1 MFVARVKELS
11 ILEDAYASDAF
22 QMVVVYGRRRVGKT
36 RLLQEFCATKPR
48 VVYFTARE
56 TSANRNLQLLSEAL
70 LDAPDPA
77 AGTSPVYPSMDAV
90 LRAAFARGR
99 DERLVLVIDEF
110 PYLAASNPEVPSLL
124 QELVDKNHDSSRLML
139 ILCGSSM
146 SFMEHQVLG
155 HQSPLYGRRTAQIR
169 VEPFD
174 AMDAALMLPGA
185 DPVRTVELYSLVG
198 GVPLYLE
205 QLNATRT
212 TEWNICHRMLGQ
224 GRFLYAEPEN
234 FLLQEVRSPALYN
247 AVTDAVAS
255 GCTRAND
262 IASACGMSSSAVAS
276 YLSSLAELGVV
287 GRFEPVGPHG
297 RKDVR
302 YHLTD
307 NLFRFWHTF
316 VPRYGTLVD
325 AGMETDAARRIVR
338 RDLSTYVGH
347 TFEVVC
353 RQWVRRQ
360 MASGAIDILPRAL
373 GSWWGTDPARRER
386 TDVDVVVKGLDGE
399 LVVGECKWE
408 TAPVGSDVIGVL
420 AGRAKLVDSDATDV
434 RMMLF
439 SKSGFTGECEA
450 EARRRGNVRL
460 VSVGEMFGQPP
471 AITPVHGKG

>member
-1 MFVARVKELS
+1 MRRSPLFVGRIKELG
-11 ILEDAYASDAF
+11 ILEDAYASSTF

-36 RLLQEFCATKPR
+36 RLLQEFSASKPR

-56 TSANRNLQLLSEAL
+56 TSAARNLQLLSEVL
-70 LDAPDPA
+70 LNT
-77 AGTSPVYPSMDAV
+77 AGSPSNATPVFTSMDAA
-90 LRAAFARGR
+90 LRAAFERGQ

-124 QELVDKNHDSSRLML
+124 QELIDRNHSSSRLML

-174 AMDAALMLPGA
+174 AMDAAHMLPEA
-185 DPVRTVELYSLVG
+185 DPVRAVELYSLVG

-205 QLNATRT
+205 QLDAART
-212 TEWNICHRMLGQ
+212 TEWNIGNRMLGQ

-255 GCTRAND
+255 GYTRAND
-262 IASACGMSSSAVAS
+262 IASACGMSSSAVAT
-276 YLSSLAELGVV
+276 YLKSLSELGIV
-287 GRFEPVGPHG
+287 GRFEPVGPHS

-302 YHLTD
+302 YYLTD

-325 AGMETDAARRIVR
+325 TGMEAEAARRIVR

-347 TFEVVC
+347 VFEVVC
-353 RQWVRRQ
+353 RQWVRCQ
-360 MASGAIDILPRAL
+360 MACGGIDMLPRAL

-386 TDVDVVVKGLDGE
+386 TDVDVVAKGLDGE
-399 LVVGECKWE
+399 LLVGECKWE

-420 AGRAKLVDSDATDV
+420 AGRAELVDADATDV
-434 RMMLF
+434 RMLVF
-439 SKSGFTGECEA
+439 SKSGFTSECET

-460 VSVGEMFGQPP
+460 VGVEEIFG
-471 AITPVHGKG
+471 

>member
-1 MFVARVKELS
+1 MFVARTKELG
-11 ILEDAYASDAF
+11 ILEDAYATDTF

-36 RLLQEFCATKPR
+36 RLLQEFCAPKPH
-48 VVYFTARE
+48 VAYFTARE

-70 LDAPDPA
+70 LNTTGRSTDA
-77 AGTSPVYPSMDAV
+77 TPVYPSMDAA

-99 DERLVLVIDEF
+99 DERLVFVIDEF

-124 QELVDKNHDSSRLML
+124 QELVDKNHESSHLML

-155 HQSPLYGRRTAQIR
+155 HQSPLYGRRTAQIK

-174 AMDAALMLPGA
+174 AMDAALMLTDA
-185 DPVRTVELYSLVG
+185 NPVRAVELYSLVG

-205 QLNATRT
+205 QLEPSHT
-212 TEWNICHRMLGQ
+212 TEWNIGLRMLGQ

-262 IASACGMSSSAVAS
+262 IASACGMSSSATAG

-316 VPRYGTLVD
+316 VPRYGALVE
-325 AGMETDAARRIVR
+325 AGMEAEAAQRIVR
-338 RDLSTYVGH
+338 RDLATYVGH
-347 TFEVVC
+347 SFEVVC
-353 RQWVRRQ
+353 RQ
-360 MASGAIDILPRAL
+360 
-373 GSWWGTDPARRER
+373 
-386 TDVDVVVKGLDGE
+386 
-399 LVVGECKWE
+399 
-408 TAPVGSDVIGVL
+408 
-420 AGRAKLVDSDATDV
+420 
-434 RMMLF
+434 
-439 SKSGFTGECEA
+439 
-450 EARRRGNVRL
+450 
-460 VSVGEMFGQPP
+460 
-471 AITPVHGKG
+471 